1 MVAVRSWVRGRIG
14 HAGQVKGRGR
24 QVVVRVVVVL
34 VLLCVVAVMGR
45 VWWTHPLKRSA
56 ALPPGTEQGETFPIR
71 GNLPS
76 PRTIDGGIFYAE
88 NVRSVNHEW
97 VITAKWH
104 PHGGPTQ
111 AVDLRLGESV
121 HFDGFGTV
129 TWIKAAPPPIIEL
142 GEPEPGGGRR
152 SGIQSCSRPRRESIR
167 K

>member
-1 MVAVRSWVRGRIG
+1 M
-14 HAGQVKGRGR
+14 
-24 QVVVRVVVVL
+24 VVRVVVVL

-121 HFDGFGTV
+121 HFDGFGTWG
-129 TWIKAAPPPIIEL
+129 TRT
-142 GEPEPGGGRR
+142 RR
-152 SGIQSCSRPRRESIR
+152 RKKSGIQSCSRPRRESMEVAVAASSYDVAVANENR
-167 K
+167 E